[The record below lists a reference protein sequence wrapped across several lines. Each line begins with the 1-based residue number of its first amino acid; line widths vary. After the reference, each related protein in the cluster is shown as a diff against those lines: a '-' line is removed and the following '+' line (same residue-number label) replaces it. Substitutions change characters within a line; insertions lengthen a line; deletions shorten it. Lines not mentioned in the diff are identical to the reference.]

1 MKTDRTNEM
10 ISEKRKKKKEWNSKT
25 DKLKEILRIISQ
37 SLHISIYAIA
47 LEHDSLDKYQTG
59 I

>member
-1 MKTDRTNEM
+1 MKTDKTNEK
-10 ISEKRKKKKEWNSKT
+10 ISEERKKEWNNKT

-37 SLHISIYAIA
+37 SLHISMYAIA
-47 LEHDSLDKYQTG
+47 FEHNSLDKYQTS

>member
-1 MKTDRTNEM
+1 MKRYQ
-10 ISEKRKKKKEWNSKT
+10 RKEKKKEWNSKT

>member
-1 MKTDRTNEM
+1 MKTEKTNEK
-10 ISEKRKKKKEWNSKT
+10 ISEERKKEWNNKT

-37 SLHISIYAIA
+37 SLHISMYAIA
-47 LEHDSLDKYQTG
+47 FEHNSLDKYQTS

>member
-1 MKTDRTNEM
+1 MKTDKTNET
-10 ISEKRKKKKEWNSKT
+10 ISEERKKKEWNSKT

>member
-1 MKTDRTNEM
+1 MKTDKANEK
-10 ISEKRKKKKEWNSKT
+10 ISEERKKEWNNKT

-37 SLHISIYAIA
+37 SLHISMYAIA
-47 LEHDSLDKYQTG
+47 FEHNSLDKYQTS

>member
-1 MKTDRTNEM
+1 MKRYQKK
-10 ISEKRKKKKEWNSKT
+10 EKRVDNKT

-37 SLHISIYAIA
+37 SLHISMYAIA
-47 LEHDSLDKYQTG
+47 FEHNSLDKYQTS

>member
-1 MKTDRTNEM
+1 MKTDKTNET
-10 ISEKRKKKKEWNSKT
+10 ISEERKKKEWNSKT

-47 LEHDSLDKYQTG
+47 LEHDLLDKYQTG